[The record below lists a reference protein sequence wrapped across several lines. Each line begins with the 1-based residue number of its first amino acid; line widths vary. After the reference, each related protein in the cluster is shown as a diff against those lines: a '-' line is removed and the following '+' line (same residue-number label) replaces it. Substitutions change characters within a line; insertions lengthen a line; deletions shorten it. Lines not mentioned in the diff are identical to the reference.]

1 MSDYAT
7 ILEQQYHTLKYVAQL
22 EALIPAGS
30 LPDRPPEMPP
40 RPGPPIVVD
49 VPHVSGEGEVG
60 AALTCTMGNW
70 QGEPTSYA
78 YDWDAMGADTS
89 SATYTVDALDAGG
102 SITCVVTATNAY
114 GSTEAPPS
122 NAIAVA
128 GAALESASRG
138 SHRETPRGR
147 R

>member
-22 EALIPAGS
+22 EALVPPP
-30 LPDRPPEMPP
+30 LPDRPEGMPP
-40 RPGPPIVVD
+40 RPGPPTVVD
-49 VPHVSGEGEVG
+49 VPSISGDGEVG
-60 AALTCTMGNW
+60 SVLTATMGNW
-70 QGEPTSYA
+70 QGEPTSYS

-122 NAIAVA
+122 NAITVA
-128 GAALESASRG
+128 GAAAESAGRS
-138 SHRETPRGR
+138 SPRETRGR

>member
-40 RPGPPIVVD
+40 RPRPPVVVRRAALSRAGTFPDRPPEIPPRPGPPVVVD
-49 VPHVSGEGEVG
+49 VPSITGEGEVG
-60 AALTCTMGNW
+60 AVLTCTMGNW
-70 QGEPTSYA
+70 EGTPTSYA

-89 SATYTVDALDAGG
+89 SVTYTVDVLDAGG
-102 SITCVVTATNAY
+102 SITCVV
-114 GSTEAPPS
+114 
-122 NAIAVA
+122 
-128 GAALESASRG
+128 
-138 SHRETPRGR
+138 
-147 R
+147 

>member
-22 EALIPAGS
+22 EALIPVGS

-40 RPGPPIVVD
+40 RPGPPTVVD
-49 VPHVSGEGEVG
+49 VPYVGGDGEVG
-60 AALTCTMGNW
+60 AVLTCTTGNW
-70 QGEPTSYA
+70 TNEPTGYS

-102 SITCVVTATNAY
+102 SISCVVTATNSY

-122 NAIAVA
+122 NAITVA
-128 GAALESASRG
+128 GAAAESAGRSAP
-138 SHRETPRGR
+138 RETRTR